1 MNGKPAADGLWF
13 SDLTRLVEPRSIVLV
28 GASEKPDS
36 IGARTL
42 ENLTV
47 YSQFKG
53 DLHLVNPSRN
63 EINGRPCHAS
73 VRDLKEAPDLAILA
87 VRADMVLNT
96 LRECAE
102 SGVKFAIVFTSGFGE
117 TGEAGRAAEA
127 EMRAIVAQTG
137 MRIYGPNCP
146 GLNNMNARLGMTFSP
161 AWRIDNGKPGP
172 IGVATQGGGLGRSFI
187 QSMDRGVGIGLWCS
201 GGNEADLE
209 VSDYIHYMADAP
221 DIKVIVTTLEGVR
234 NGPRFMAS
242 ALHAARR
249 GKPIVALK
257 VGKSEYGAKAA
268 ASHTAAIAGVAE
280 INSAVFRQLGI
291 IEVDDIDE
299 LIDVASLLSRAT
311 PTGREHLA
319 VYSFSGGTA
328 ALCSDMVGTAG
339 LTLSKFAPDTL
350 EALGRALPGYAA
362 FDNPVDVTAEVLVNA
377 EVGYAA
383 LKATASDPNTDLV
396 LVPIPVE
403 YGKTSAMLAD
413 SMVRVQS
420 EEQTPIV
427 PVWMS
432 DRTGEGHRKMIEG
445 GLMPMRA
452 VGNAVLAVKRFIEY
466 GKWRAQFDHNWHPL
480 GETRAALKPDGDNS
494 TLSEAAGKALLAHAG
509 VTAPGG
515 VVAKSPDEAA
525 RAFRSVAA
533 QGTGKAVM
541 KIVSAAITHKTD
553 IGGVR
558 LGIASEDAARVAFEE
573 IHANGCKAAPADQVE
588 GVLVEPMLPSPFV
601 EAVVGIHR
609 DEVFGHVCTFGLGGV
624 AIELFKDVSRR
635 LLPLTP
641 QSARAMIAE
650 TRCHELLKGHRGQT
664 AFDIN
669 ALADTLVKLSDF
681 VAKHAG
687 KIDELEINPLAVR
700 PQGQGVMALDAVISL
715 KGTEPSQW

>member
-1 MNGKPAADGLWF
+1 MTATPDASGLRF

-47 YSQFKG
+47 HSRFQG
-53 DLHLVNPSRN
+53 DLYLVNPGRK
-63 EINGRPCHAS
+63 EIHGRPCHAS
-73 VRDLKEAPDLAILA
+73 VRDLKEAPDVAILA
-87 VRADMVLNT
+87 VRADMVLDT
-96 LRECAE
+96 LRECGE
-102 SGVKFAIVFTSGFGE
+102 HGVKFAIVFTSGFGE
-117 TGEAGRAAEA
+117 TGAEGRAAEA
-127 EMRAIVAQTG
+127 EMRAIVATTG

-161 AWRIDNGKPGP
+161 AWRIDNARPGP

-234 NGPRFMAS
+234 NGPRFMAA

-257 VGKSEYGAKAA
+257 VGKSEIGAKAA

-299 LIDVASLLSRAT
+299 LIDVASLLSRAA
-311 PTGREHLA
+311 PTGREQLA

-328 ALCSDMVGTAG
+328 ALCTDMVGISG
-339 LTLSKFAPDTL
+339 LSLSKFSPETL
-350 EALGRALPGYAA
+350 EALSRALPGYAA

-413 SMVRVQS
+413 CMVRVQS
-420 EEQTPIV
+420 EDATPIV

-432 DRTGEGHRKMIEG
+432 DRTGEGHRKMIDG

-466 GKWRAQFDHNWHPL
+466 GKWRTQFDQDWRPL
-480 GETRAALKPDGDNS
+480 GEAAPAGQQAGEPS
-494 TLSEAAGKALLAHAG
+494 TLSEARGKALLADAG
-509 VTAPGG
+509 VTVPGG
-515 VVAKSPDEAA
+515 VVARSADEAA
-525 RAFRSVAA
+525 QAFSHVCV
-533 QGTGKAVM
+533 QGTGKVVM

-558 LGIASEDAARVAFEE
+558 LGVASEDAARAAFQE
-573 IHANGCKAAPADQVE
+573 IHASGCKVVPADRIE

-609 DEVFGHVCTFGLGGV
+609 DDVFGHVCTFGLGGV

-664 AFDIN
+664 AFDIE

-681 VAKHAG
+681 VARHAAH
-687 KIDELEINPLAVR
+687 IDELEINPLAVR

-715 KGTEPSQW
+715 RGTEPSQW

>member
-1 MNGKPAADGLWF
+1 MTTPQQGPGF

-28 GASEKPDS
+28 GASEKADS
-36 IGARTL
+36 IGARTF

-47 YSQFKG
+47 YSQFQG
-53 DLHLVNPSRN
+53 ELHLVNPGRK
-63 EINGRPCHAS
+63 EIHGRPCYPS
-73 VRDLKEAPDLAILA
+73 VRDLPAVPDLAILA
-87 VRADMVLNT
+87 VRADMVLDS
-96 LRECAE
+96 LRECGDC
-102 SGVKFAIVFTSGFGE
+102 GVKFAIVFTSGFGE
-117 TGEAGRAAEA
+117 TGEEGRAVEA
-127 EMRAIVAQTG
+127 EMRAIVEKTG

-161 AWRIDNGKPGP
+161 AWRIDNAKPGP

-234 NGPRFMAS
+234 NGARFMAA

-257 VGKSEYGAKAA
+257 VGKSEIGAKAA

-299 LIDVASLLSRAT
+299 LIDVASLLSRAM
-311 PTGREHLA
+311 PTGKEQLA

-328 ALCSDMVGTAG
+328 ALCTDMVGISG
-339 LTLSKFAPDTL
+339 LTLSKFAPQTL
-350 EALGRALPGYAA
+350 EALSQALPGYAA

-420 EEQTPIV
+420 EEATPIV

-452 VGNAVLAVKRFIEY
+452 VGNAVLAVKRFIEH
-466 GKWRAQFDHNWHPL
+466 GKWRAQFDPDWHPL
-480 GETRAALKPDGDNS
+480 GETAPAPKQSGEIS
-494 TLSEAAGKALLAHAG
+494 TLSEARGKALLKQAG
-509 VTAPGG
+509 VTVPGG
-515 VVAKSPDEAA
+515 VVATSVEEAA
-525 RAFRSVAA
+525 QAFRKVAG

-541 KIVSAAITHKTD
+541 KIVSAAITHKTE

-558 LGIASEDAARVAFEE
+558 LGIASEDAARLAFDD
-573 IHANGCKAAPADQVE
+573 IYANGSKAVAANKIE

-650 TRCHELLKGHRGQT
+650 TRCFELLKGHRGQT
-664 AFDIN
+664 AFDLD

-681 VAKHAG
+681 VAQHAG
-687 KIDELEINPLAVR
+687 RIDELEINPLAVR
-700 PQGQGVMALDAVISL
+700 PQGQGVVALDAVISFR
-715 KGTEPSQW
+715 GTEPSQW

>member
-1 MNGKPAADGLWF
+1 MTAQPDAGGLRF
-13 SDLTRLVEPRSIVLV
+13 SDLTYLVEPRSIVLV

-42 ENLTV
+42 ENLTT
-47 YSQFKG
+47 YSQFRG
-53 DLHLVNPSRN
+53 DLYLVNPGRK
-63 EINGRPCHAS
+63 EIHGRPCHAS
-73 VRDLKEAPDLAILA
+73 VRDLKEAPDVAILA
-87 VRADMVLNT
+87 VRADMVLDT
-96 LRECAE
+96 LRECGE
-102 SGVKFAIVFTSGFGE
+102 HGVKFAIVFTSGFGE
-117 TGEAGRAAEA
+117 TGEEGRAAEA
-127 EMRAIVAQTG
+127 EMRAIVASTG

-161 AWRIDNGKPGP
+161 AWRIDNARPGP
-172 IGVATQGGGLGRSFI
+172 VGVATQGGGLGRSFI

-221 DIKVIVTTLEGVR
+221 DIQVIVTTLEGVR
-234 NGPRFMAS
+234 NGPRFMAA

-257 VGKSEYGAKAA
+257 VGKSEIGAKAA

-299 LIDVASLLSRAT
+299 LIDVASLLARAT
-311 PTGREHLA
+311 PTGREKLA

-328 ALCSDMVGTAG
+328 ALCTDMVGIAG
-339 LTLSKFAPDTL
+339 LALSTFAPETL

-383 LKATASDPNTDLV
+383 LKATASDPHTDLV

-413 SMVRVQS
+413 CMVRVQS
-420 EEQTPIV
+420 EGSTPIV

-452 VGNAVLAVKRFIEY
+452 VGNAVLAVKRFIDY
-466 GKWRAQFDHNWHPL
+466 GKWRARHDAGWRPL
-480 GETRAALKPDGDNS
+480 GESAPAGAATAERP
-494 TLSEAAGKALLAHAG
+494 TLSEARGKQLLAAAG
-509 VTAPGG
+509 VTVPGG
-515 VVAKSPDEAA
+515 VVARTADEAA
-525 RAFRSVAA
+525 RAFREVSA

-553 IGGVR
+553 IGGVQ
-558 LGIASEDAARVAFEE
+558 LGIASEAAARTAFEQ
-573 IHANGCKAAPADQVE
+573 IHASGCQAAPVDRIE

-664 AFDIN
+664 AFDVD
-669 ALADTLVKLSDF
+669 ALADTLVRLSDF
-681 VAKHAG
+681 VAQHADR
-687 KIDELEINPLAVR
+687 IDELEINPLAVR
-700 PQGQGVMALDAVISL
+700 PQGQGVVALDAVISL
-715 KGTEPSQW
+715 RGKEPSQW

>member
-1 MNGKPAADGLWF
+1 MTAATTDTRIDGHGF
-13 SDLTRLVEPRSIVLV
+13 SDLTRLVEPRSIVLI

-42 ENLTV
+42 ENLTT
-47 YSQFKG
+47 YSDFKG
-53 DLHLVNPSRN
+53 ELHLVNPGRK
-63 EINGRPCHAS
+63 EIHGRPCHAS
-73 VRDLKEAPDLAILA
+73 VRDLTSAPDLAILA
-87 VRADMVLNT
+87 VRADMVLDT
-96 LRECAE
+96 LSDCGE
-102 SGVKFAIVFTSGFGE
+102 SGIRFAIVFTSGFGE
-117 TGEAGRAAEA
+117 TGGEGRAAEA
-127 EMRAIVAQTG
+127 AMRDIVARTG

-146 GLNNMNARLGMTFSP
+146 GLNNMNARLGLTFSP
-161 AWRIDNGKPGP
+161 AWRIDHSRPGP

-234 NGPRFMAS
+234 NGPRFMAA
-242 ALHAARR
+242 ALHAARA

-299 LIDVASLLSRAT
+299 LIDVASLLSRAV
-311 PTGREHLA
+311 PNGREQLA

-339 LTLSKFAPDTL
+339 LTLSKFAPQTLDTL
-350 EALGRALPGYAA
+350 ARTLPGYAA

-420 EEQTPIV
+420 EESTPIV

-466 GKWRAQFDHNWHPL
+466 GRWRAQLERDWSPL
-480 GETRAALKPDGDNS
+480 GHVGGNDASASHT
-494 TLSEAAGKALLAHAG
+494 TLSEARGKALLAQAG
-509 VTAPGG
+509 VSVPGG
-515 VVAKSPDEAA
+515 RVARSAEEAA
-525 RAFRSVAA
+525 QALREVGGGR
-533 QGTGKAVM
+533 AVM

-558 LGIASEDAARVAFEE
+558 LGIASEDAARAAFAE
-573 IHANGCKAAPADQVE
+573 IHANGCKAVSAEMLE
-588 GVLVEPMLPSPFV
+588 GVLVEPMLPGPFV

-609 DEVFGHVCTFGLGGV
+609 DDVFGHVCTFGLGGV

-650 TRCHELLKGHRGQT
+650 TRCHDLLKGHRGQQP
-664 AFDIN
+664 FDID
-669 ALADTLVKLSDF
+669 ALGDTLVKLSDF
-681 VAKHAG
+681 VARHAD
-687 KIDELEINPLAVR
+687 IIEELEINPLAVR
-700 PQGQGVMALDAVISL
+700 QQGHGVVALDAVISL
-715 KGTEPSQW
+715 KGKEPATW